1 MEKRDNLINSI
12 ETLKINGYVKKKDT
26 KEIIDNLQLIKPKLS
41 HEDKNKIKTITEL
54 LSKKTLKKREKREWD
69 HSKKY
74 LVELVNHY
82 YEEYNDLD
90 NEDINNEVD
99 VGENGLSI
107 NEIENMLDDKVPK
120 YNKFNKKHPMKGVSY
135 DKSRDRWIYYA
146 DNINIKNINFS
157 EIINTA
163 KEKFGEK
170 NVEKISKNFSKKYFL
185 YKNYYFVI
193 YIINDKYYFDIQH
206 IISVL
211 NLQESYVKKKYN
223 EFSDNIRHYIWHKNK
238 YDGYILRE
246 LISERTM
253 YKIVL
258 SSNSKFSKSFK
269 EDVADILTELRQN
282 NNLTITN
289 KKITLKENP
298 QTNINIIKQEK
309 NIMNKMIKENFVPY
323 SYNNPDNL
331 SFVRQLV
338 VMGSY
343 IELSKYVKKHVLY
356 GFIIPLHNENNHI
369 IIKFGYTEDIID
381 RIRTLKKEYKSDV
394 YLVRIVTIKGES
406 EEQVF
411 HNLLKSRYEN
421 LIEKYSIEEKDKVE
435 LYKFNPILLNIF
447 DAYKINNKDLKE
459 SEKITPDE
467 QFIINSVKT
476 QESLFSNLVLNYEY
490 NILSK
495 QPGNKELY
503 DFILEKQKMYHHE
516 KIKKEEQEH
525 IERMKKMK
533 YDNFDK
539 YMEMKKIK
547 LEILKAKNNTSD
559 NNNNN
564 KSPPLKRTSSKEIL
578 RL

>member
-1 MEKRDNLINSI
+1 MQKRDNLINNI

-54 LSKKTLKKREKREWD
+54 LSKKTLKKRERREWD

-74 LVELVNHY
+74 LVELVNNY
-82 YEEYNDLD
+82 YEEYNDFD
-90 NEDINNEVD
+90 NEDINYDVD
-99 VGENGLSI
+99 IGENDLSI
-107 NEIENMLDDKVPK
+107 NEIENILDDKVPK

-135 DKSRDRWIYYA
+135 DKTNEKYKIQFNGNSQT
-146 DNINIKNINFS
+146 INKLDDAVN
-157 EIINTA
+157 
-163 KEKFGEK
+163 KMKFLK
-170 NVEKISKNFSKKYFL
+170 KDKFREKISKIFLKNYFL

-193 YIINDKYYFDIQH
+193 YMINDKYYFDIQH

-211 NLQESYVKKKYN
+211 NLQESYIKKKYN

-269 EDVADILTELRQN
+269 EDVADILKNLRRN

-331 SFVRQLV
+331 SFIRQLV

-516 KIKKEEQEH
+516 KIKKDEQEH

-559 NNNNN
+559 NNNN